1 MTEFL
6 AKTFYYNT
14 VQEWAI
20 SLFIILGGVILA
32 RAIYWIFGNVAK
44 KVASRTTTRL
54 DDILIDMLE
63 EPIVLAMVILGMWV
77 GFDRLSFPEGFVNWS
92 HRVFHVLIA
101 INITWLIART
111 VDALISEYVVPI
123 AQRTD
128 NTLDDQI
135 ILVAKKGVIWIIWI
149 LGVIVA
155 LNNAGYNV
163 TALLTGLGIGGL
175 AMAMAAKDTVA
186 NIFGG
191 ITIFVDKPFKLGQR
205 IEVSGFDGFVEDI
218 GIRST
223 RIRTLA
229 GRLVII
235 PNHKFSDQIVEN
247 ITVEPTRRVVLKLGL
262 TYGTASERMEE
273 AIGHLKQVT
282 IDCEGVQDES
292 ITAFTE
298 FADFSLI
305 ITHIYYIKKEYNVF
319 ETTNEMN
326 LRILKTFNQNGL
338 EFAFPTRTVYTKA
351 IG

>member
-1 MTEFL
+1 MTEFF

-14 VQEWAI
+14 VQQWSI
-20 SLFIILGGVILA
+20 SFLIILGGVVLA
-32 RAIYWIFGNVAK
+32 RTVYWIFGNVAK
-44 KVASRTTTRL
+44 KVASKTSTRL

-63 EPIVLAMVILGMWV
+63 EPIVLALVILSMWI
-77 GFDRLSFPEGFVNWS
+77 GFDRLYFPEGFVIWS
-92 HRVFHVLIA
+92 HKVFHVLIA
-101 INITWLIART
+101 INITWLFVRT
-111 VDALISEYVVPI
+111 VDALITEYVVPI

-135 ILVAKKGVIWIIWI
+135 ILVAKKGLIWIIWI

-175 AMAMAAKDTVA
+175 ALAMAAKDTVA

-191 ITIFVDKPFKLGQR
+191 ITIFVDKPFRLGQR
-205 IEVSGFDGFVEDI
+205 IEVGGFDGFVEDI

-247 ITVEPTRRVVLKLGL
+247 ITVEPTRRVILKVGL
-262 TYGTASERMEE
+262 TYSTSSARIEE
-273 AIGHLKQVT
+273 AISHLKKIAV
-282 IDCEGVQDES
+282 DCEGVQDES
-292 ITAFTE
+292 ISAFTE
-298 FADFSLI
+298 FADFSLV
-305 ITHIYYIKKEYNVF
+305 ITYIYYIKKEYNIF
-319 ETTNEMN
+319 ETMNEMN
-326 LRILKTFNQNGL
+326 LRVLKTFNEHGL
-338 EFAFPTRTVYTKA
+338 EFAFPTRTVYTKQTS
-351 IG
+351 